1 MTFCSNDCL
10 PKTSIFCIRVRG
22 VISVRKK
29 SMSKPRIL
37 CAFLRKISLVE
48 FLPSE
53 PFNHAAHFDRSAKII
68 LRQSNRK
75 KKIHSV
81 SNLRDERGA
90 LAKQSAK
97 YLPNKFYAIGDNEGS
112 LTRARDFS
120 RDAGREIQIH
130 RSPVSLCH
138 QPIY

>member
-1 MTFCSNDCL
+1 MTFIEKNSNLFLKFFFIVQVGNLTFCSNACL

-75 KKIHSV
+75 KKYIRFPICEMKEAHSR
-81 SNLRDERGA
+81 SNLRNICLTNSTRLATTKA
-90 LAKQSAK
+90 L
-97 YLPNKFYAIGDNEGS
+97 
-112 LTRARDFS
+112 
-120 RDAGREIQIH
+120 
-130 RSPVSLCH
+130 
-138 QPIY
+138 